1 VVPSVVVHRAK
12 SWADVLEITMSVVTP
27 VLAPTKARPFSAIL
41 AAGLTIGTLDII
53 SAMLCWGLTKG
64 VPPIR
69 ILQSVASGWL
79 GRTAAFQGGMRSALL
94 GLVSH
99 YFIAFMIAAVFYVAS
114 RKLPFLIRHAVPCGL
129 LYGFL
134 AWIVMNYV
142 IVPLS
147 AIHAVPA
154 MSLAGFISGPI
165 GHPFLVGLPAALFTR
180 KFSAHL

>member
-1 VVPSVVVHRAK
+1 
-12 SWADVLEITMSVVTP
+12 MSVASPALIETRSRP
-27 VLAPTKARPFSAIL
+27 VAAIVC
-41 AAGLTIGTLDII
+41 AGLTIGTLDIT

-79 GRTAAFQGGMRSALL
+79 GRTAAFEGGMRSALL

-99 YFIAFMIAAVFYVAS
+99 YFIAFTIATVYYLAS
-114 RKLPFLIRHAVPCGL
+114 RRLPFLVRHAVPCGL
-129 LYGFL
+129 VYGFL
-134 AWIVMNYV
+134 AWVVMNYIV
-142 IVPLS
+142 VPLS

-180 KFSAHL
+180 KFSATLEPTA